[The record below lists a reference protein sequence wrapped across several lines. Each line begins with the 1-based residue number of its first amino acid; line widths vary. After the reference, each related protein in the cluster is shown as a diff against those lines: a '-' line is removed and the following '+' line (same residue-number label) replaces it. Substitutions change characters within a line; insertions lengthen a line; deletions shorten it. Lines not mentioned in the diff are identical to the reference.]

1 MLRVASSAALRSA
14 DKLERRQVLYSQK
27 GWGATLLLVTMKRTV
42 DREHLALTAWHF
54 HTSIIE
60 FTHVV
65 GSQRIESAVLERVE
79 PTGVLE
85 HHLGGHHFP

>member
-1 MLRVASSAALRSA
+1 MKHAKGRLLCCTSRSA
-14 DKLERRQVLYSQK
+14 DKLERRQEW
-27 GWGATLLLVTMKRTV
+27 WGTTLLLVTVKCTV

-60 FTHVV
+60 FTHVI
-65 GSQRIESAVLERVE
+65 GSQRIESVVLERVE